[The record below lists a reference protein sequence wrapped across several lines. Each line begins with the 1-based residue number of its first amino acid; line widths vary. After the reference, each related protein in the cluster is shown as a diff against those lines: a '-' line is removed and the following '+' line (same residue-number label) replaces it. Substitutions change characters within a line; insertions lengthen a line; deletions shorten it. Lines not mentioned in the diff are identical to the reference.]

1 VENNVQ
7 MCKYANVLIG
17 LSQADMQSCSSE
29 AQRPRRGQILI
40 TVGETHGTSERHK
53 KPVKNIHRLHCTTYM
68 LIELFSYSDTEAV
81 YLTDCSICAFR

>member
-1 VENNVQ
+1 V
-7 MCKYANVLIG
+7 
-17 LSQADMQSCSSE
+17 
-29 AQRPRRGQILI
+29 
-40 TVGETHGTSERHK
+40 ETHGAWVKPTERLKDTK